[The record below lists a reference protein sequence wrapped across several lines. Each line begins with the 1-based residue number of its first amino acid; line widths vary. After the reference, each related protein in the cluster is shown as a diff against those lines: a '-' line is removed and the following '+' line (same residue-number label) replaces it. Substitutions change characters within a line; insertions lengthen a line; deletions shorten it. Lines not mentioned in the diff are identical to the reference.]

1 MEREGQ
7 KSGYVVHGWPPG
19 VKRLKILE
27 FGIFIEA
34 RFSQHPIDK
43 YIKNQNHVS
52 KNHLCLYDNS
62 TFKVSLKDQQLI
74 IAIFELFLSLFPKW
88 PK

>member
-1 MEREGQ
+1 MGREGQ

-52 KNHLCLYDNS
+52 KIIYVYTIIQLLRS
-62 TFKVSLKDQQLI
+62 PLKTNNL
-74 IAIFELFLSLFPKW
+74 
-88 PK
+88 